1 MQGEIRIEPASSFPG
16 REICSQM
23 CPFKPGRKSRGIRD
37 LVHLRYRER
46 ASAGMDRPVGG
57 GRGPRP
63 VGRGRPGGW
72 GQPGEEL
79 RWGET
84 PASADRWR
92 HPGRRGEA
100 RGAHLKNGPF
110 RYRAGLPRVC
120 HAGKDH
126 PRVSSSPQAIE
137 GALTCR
143 LVSGN
148 HLEIFSQPHLDRLV
162 WHTDEFLNPDTARRM
177 PKSMVSD
184 KVVTVGSDELPN
196 WSDQLAKFPKTG
208 E

>member
-1 MQGEIRIEPASSFPG
+1 LCRHASVFIKLKTGRFSEPFSRQVRARFEHEKLVGTFQPHGFSGRVLLILTEDPG
-16 REICSQM
+16 D
-23 CPFKPGRKSRGIRD
+23 K
-37 LVHLRYRER
+37 YR
-46 ASAGMDRPVGG
+46 VGA
-57 GRGPRP
+57 RC
-63 VGRGRPGGW
+63 GW
-72 GQPGEEL
+72 EE
-79 RWGET
+79 
-84 PASADRWR
+84 
-92 HPGRRGEA
+92 
-100 RGAHLKNGPF
+100 
-110 RYRAGLPRVC
+110 
-120 HAGKDH
+120 
-126 PRVSSSPQAIE
+126 AIE